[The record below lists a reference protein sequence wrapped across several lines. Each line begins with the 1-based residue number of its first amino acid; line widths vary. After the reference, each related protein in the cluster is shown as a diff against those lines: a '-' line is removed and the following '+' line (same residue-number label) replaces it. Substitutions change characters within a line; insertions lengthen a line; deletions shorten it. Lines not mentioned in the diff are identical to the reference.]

1 MIHIYNFFAKK
12 PLWLVSLVFFGII
25 GLVWFST
32 FYWFIKANLTMSVQC
47 GVCLGFVFSFIVTL
61 MISQIR
67 NSVQFWDY
75 AKELENLIEN
85 TNTRQGLQNI
95 VNNELM
101 KLADLSMGTPHY
113 EEIRR
118 LRTHISVKSNYV
130 N

>member
-12 PLWLVSLVFFGII
+12 PLWLVSLVFFGIF

-32 FYWFIKANLTMSVQC
+32 FYWFIKANLIISAQI
-47 GVCLGFVFSFIVTL
+47 GSCLGFVFTFIVTL

-67 NSVQFWDY
+67 NSVKFWDY

-85 TNTRQGLQNI
+85 TNIKQGLQDI

-101 KLADLSMGTPHY
+101 KLADLSMGNPHY

-118 LRTHISVKSNYV
+118 LRTIITTKSKYV

>member
-1 MIHIYNFFAKK
+1 MIHIYNFFTKK
-12 PLWLVSLVFFGII
+12 PLWLVSLVFFGIF

-32 FYWFIKANLTMSVQC
+32 FYWFIKANLIISAQI
-47 GVCLGFVFSFIVTL
+47 GSCLGFVFTFIVTL

-67 NSVQFWDY
+67 NSVKFWDY

-85 TNTRQGLQNI
+85 TNTKQGLQDI
-95 VNNELM
+95 VNNELVE
-101 KLADLSMGTPHY
+101 LADLSMGTPHY

-118 LRTHISVKSNYV
+118 LRTIIATKSKYV